1 MEVAMLNSEQ
11 IKNYK
16 FLFWLTVGWWLVCL
30 IFSQG
35 NILNLSVTDCRS
47 GVCNVTEKSWFGF
60 GSTQNYVTFA
70 QTEAPNL
77 HERETSGR
85 LPCYRFSLDTDNV
98 SQHSGN
104 PSANFVSLPVDFYW
118 QKSATKYQN
127 QLSAEQ
133 DFSSFKFNLSLLFF
147 LNVWILALLAA
158 GLVIWRKI

>member
-1 MEVAMLNSEQ
+1 MPDSAQ

-16 FLFWLTVGWWLVCL
+16 SLFWLTVGWWLVCL

-35 NILNLSVTDCRS
+35 SIFNLSATECRS
-47 GVCNVTEKSWFGF
+47 GVCNVTEKSWFVF

-70 QTEAPNL
+70 QTEAQNL
-77 HERETSGR
+77 HLHETSGR
-85 LPCYRFSLDTDNV
+85 LPSFRFSLNTEDILKHSDNTT
-98 SQHSGN
+98 
-104 PSANFVSLPVDFYW
+104 ADFVSLPVDFYW

>member
-1 MEVAMLNSEQ
+1 MPDSAQ

-16 FLFWLTVGWWLVCL
+16 SLFWLTVGWWLVCL

-60 GSTQNYVTFA
+60 GSTQNYVIFPQNEA
-70 QTEAPNL
+70 QNL
-77 HERETSGR
+77 HLRETSGR
-85 LPCYRFSLDTDNV
+85 LPCYRFSLNSEDI
-98 SQHSGN
+98 SEHSGN
-104 PSANFVSLPVDFYW
+104 AAADFVSLPVDFYW
-118 QKSATKYQN
+118 QKSATEYQN